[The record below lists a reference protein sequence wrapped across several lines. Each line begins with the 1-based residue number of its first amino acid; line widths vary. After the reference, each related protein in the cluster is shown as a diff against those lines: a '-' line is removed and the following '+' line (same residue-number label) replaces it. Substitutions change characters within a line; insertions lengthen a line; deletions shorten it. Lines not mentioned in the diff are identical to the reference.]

1 MLARRLSIGCTTN
14 ESISG
19 NVVKARHLHLRN
31 DETVLV
37 DRVNDL
43 AGVHI
48 CVRFDEGEL
57 CLFSACEALA
67 RGRVCVV
74 LNLQLS
80 CVDGDDG
87 TDVERGQGQVGW
99 RPLQELSLVFQIIL
113 WREEDEG

>member
-1 MLARRLSIGCTTN
+1 MLACRLSIGCTTN

-19 NVVKARHLHLRN
+19 DIVEARHLHLRN

-43 AGVHI
+43 AGVH
-48 CVRFDEGEL
+48 VSVGFDEGEL

-80 CVDGDDG
+80 SVDSNNG
-87 TDVERGQGQVGW
+87 TDE
-99 RPLQELSLVFQIIL
+99 
-113 WREEDEG
+113 